1 MSTVEDDGSNGVD
14 TSTPPIIHTRAYQQ
28 ELLDESLHR
37 NIVIALDTGSGK
49 THIAVLRMKH
59 EAEREP
65 RKVSWFIAPTVALVE
80 QQCEVIKSAIPVP
93 VGLVSGSSEPNQW
106 KDASLWRRILSSY
119 RIMVT
124 TPQVLLDALHH
135 GYIDMGSDI
144 GLLVFDEAHHAIGK
158 HPYNMIMKRHYFDLP
173 PRIDGNNST
182 SRVRPMV
189 LGLTASPTY
198 GNNVDAAFRELEKNL
213 DSTIRSSRNNRE
225 ELAQFVQ
232 RPVFKHVLYT
242 SPVHVWDG
250 IPSVNYQAL
259 QAVVA
264 TMDIEDDPAVIA
276 LRTRLAKL
284 EHGDDRRRV
293 DQKLSRAIDKQDTF
307 THKGLRDFVRTTEE
321 ICIELG
327 TWAADWYV
335 AKVIERA
342 KEAANPYNNIM
353 SAWQEKEKSYLL
365 GIISRVRIVQ
375 PSDDPDV
382 IMETLTDK
390 VHQLLDTL
398 ITEEATFRS
407 LDEDYSGLIFVTRR
421 DTVLVLAELLRRIP
435 ETSQLFRVGCLLGS
449 SASFKRHAF
458 LDITRSMLDE
468 SQSDTL
474 RDFKIGDKNLIVSTS
489 VAEEGIDIQACGSV
503 VRFDVPPNV
512 VSWAQSRGR
521 ARRKRSSF
529 IIMFEAT
536 GPQDVVRKWEET
548 EQQMMA
554 AYNDPGR
561 DLAGPAEEEE
571 EEMDGYVEF
580 EVASTGAIVT
590 IHSAIPHLNHFCAVI
605 PSGGQDSHVPIYEL
619 DPPDYVEGWHMLQ
632 DRYAGLYKGPWGA
645 TVTLPRALPTHL
657 QKFTT
662 PRVHGTKRR
671 AEQRAAFEAYV
682 QLYKA
687 GLLNNHLL
695 PLSSAIEPDKKE
707 EVEAMLAEV
716 AKRAS
721 TAQVTVQV
729 DPWAV
734 VRDEPVWFVHELAVS
749 GLPTVNL
756 FTRNPLPA
764 FAQEDFPSLY
774 IPGSGEVSM
783 TIHAAQPKPASSDQV
798 QRARRWSYALFSRL
812 HGSRMERD
820 NDDFSYLFLPAGEW
834 PEDTDWE
841 ARRRWQGGRV
851 SRGEVQQGET
861 PFMANAAVFGEV
873 FSYPRGISMVRGI
886 SKFDKPLR
894 LVDWRYDPLT
904 AEEEEEFRAAYE
916 AYPDMPITYPL
927 MVVKPFPRRRNFLI
941 PFTEDDKSK
950 LISPADNSQFLLHPQ
965 HTLVELASRYE
976 VHYTLL
982 IPSILRWLSM
992 ALTVHSLRIGLFA
1005 NSPVASVPL
1014 TDLITAT
1021 TAPASQERDHYQ
1033 RLETLGDTVLKF
1045 ITSNQLYA
1053 EFPLWHE
1060 GYLSRKKDHM
1070 VANVSLAKE
1079 AVHKSLYKW
1088 IIRDRFVPRKW
1099 KPHYASPP
1107 NSSSSDVVEVD
1118 EAATSKKDVKDKK
1131 KKAEDLSTKMLADV
1145 VESLIGAAYEH
1156 GGFDMAIHC
1165 VETFGLGLS
1174 WQKLPPRIEAMH
1186 KVEDL
1191 DDIPDQLALVEKMI
1205 NYRFSRRTFLVQA
1218 LTHASYQGDSAAM
1231 SLERLEFLGDSA
1243 LDMIVVDYLYHAP
1256 GKNYTPGYMH
1266 IKKEAVVN
1274 SHILAYT
1281 CLNTSVDVESAMPT
1295 WSPTDGLAMVDDTQ
1309 RIHLWQCLLHS
1320 SHRVLEDQNLT
1331 FLRYQKRGAAIGHAL
1346 EHDTVY
1352 PWATLTSLQAPKFIS
1367 DMVESILGAVYI
1379 DSFGSLDAVRD
1390 VMRALGLMRI
1400 LERVVHDDV
1409 DVLHPVSR
1417 LEIWAAKQQPQKEIE
1432 YVLTKAKGKVSCV
1445 VLVDEKEL
1453 VKVTASYR
1461 SKVSEDEVRFTAAER
1476 ANAKVNANDVSVDDI
1491 SSDMEDEDAPEDDIA
1506 EEEETPED
1514 DEAIPDAS

>member
-1 MSTVEDDGSNGVD
+1 MSVIEDGD
-14 TSTPPIIHTRAYQQ
+14 PPASDIPTRAIIHTRAYQQ

-59 EAEREP
+59 ETEREP

-80 QQCEVIKSAIPVP
+80 QQSEVIKSAIPVS
-93 VGLVSGSSEPNQW
+93 VGQVSGSSEPNQW
-106 KDASLWRRILSSY
+106 KDASLWRRILASH

-173 PRIDGNNST
+173 PRAKNDNST

-198 GNNVDAAFRELEKNL
+198 GSNVDAAFRDLEKNL
-213 DSTIRSSRNNRE
+213 DCTIRSSRNNRE
-225 ELAQFVQ
+225 ELAQFVY
-232 RPVFKHVLYT
+232 RPEFKHVLYF
-242 SPVHVWDG
+242 SPVHTWDG

-259 QAVVA
+259 QSVIS
-264 TMDIEDDPAVIA
+264 TMNIEDDPAIIG

-284 EHGDDRRRV
+284 QPGDDRRRV
-293 DQKLSRAIDKQDTF
+293 DQKLSKALDKQDTF
-307 THKGLRDFVRTTEE
+307 THKGLRDFARTAED

-327 TWAADWYV
+327 PWAADWYV
-335 AKVIERA
+335 AKVIARA

-365 GIISRVRIVQ
+365 SVIARIHVVE
-375 PSDDPDV
+375 PSDDPEYIV
-382 IMETLTDK
+382 GAVTDK
-390 VHQLLDTL
+390 VHQLVLTL
-398 ITEEATFRS
+398 VDEEAIFRS

-421 DTVLVLAELLRRIP
+421 DTVIVLAELLRRIP

-449 SASFKRHAF
+449 SSSFKRHSF
-458 LDITRSMLDE
+458 LDITRNMLEE

-529 IIMFEAT
+529 IIMFERT

-554 AYNDPGR
+554 AYNDPSR
-561 DLAGPAEEEE
+561 NLAAPADEED

-580 EVASTGAIVT
+580 EVASTGAVVT

-632 DRYAGLYKGPWGA
+632 DRSRELYKGPWGA

-657 QKFTT
+657 RKFTT
-662 PRVHGTKRR
+662 ERVHRTKRR
-671 AEQRAAFEAYV
+671 AEQRVAFEAYV
-682 QLYKA
+682 QLYRA

-716 AKRAS
+716 AKRAA
-721 TAQVTVQV
+721 TAQVTVQM

-734 VRDEPVWFVHELAVS
+734 AEDEPAWYAHELTVD
-749 GLPTVNL
+749 GLPPLQMFTPNL
-756 FTRNPLPA
+756 LPA
-764 FAQEDFPSLY
+764 FAPEDFPTLW
-774 IPGSGEVSM
+774 IPGRGEVSM
-783 TIHAAQPKPASSDQV
+783 TIRAAEPRFASADQI
-798 QRARRWSYALFSRL
+798 QRARRWSYGLFYRL
-812 HGSRMERD
+812 YGSRMERD
-820 NDDFSYLFLPAGEW
+820 NDDFAYLFLPVGEW
-834 PEDTDWE
+834 PEATEWDT
-841 ARRRWQGGRV
+841 RRRWQEGRV
-851 SRGEVQQGET
+851 LRGEAQQGET
-861 PFMANAAVFGEV
+861 PFMANAAAVGAK
-873 FSYPRGISMVRGI
+873 FSYPRELAMVRGI

-894 LVDWRYDPLT
+894 LVQWRYEPLT
-904 AEEEEEFRAAYE
+904 AEEEEEFRAEYE
-916 AYPDMPITYPL
+916 AYPDLQITYPL
-927 MVVKPFPRRRNFLI
+927 VVVKPFPKRRNFLI
-941 PFTEDDKSK
+941 PFTESSDKQKHVPPPDDGH
-950 LISPADNSQFLLHPQ
+950 IILHPE
-965 HTLVELASRYE
+965 HTLVELASRDE
-976 VHYTLL
+976 VQYTLL
-982 IPSILRWLSM
+982 LPSILRWLSM
-992 ALTVHSLRIGLFA
+992 ALTVHDLRVGLFA
-1005 NSPVASVPL
+1005 KSPVAMVSL
-1014 TDLITAT
+1014 THLVTAI
-1021 TAPASQERDHYQ
+1021 TAPASQERVHYQ

-1079 AVHKSLYKW
+1079 AVRKGLYRW

-1099 KPHYASPP
+1099 KPHYASAP
-1107 NSSSSDVVEVD
+1107 NSSSSDIVE
-1118 EAATSKKDVKDKK
+1118 EAATPDDDGQAKK
-1131 KKAEDLSTKMLADV
+1131 KTAEELSTKMLADV

-1156 GGFDMAIHC
+1156 GGFDMAIRC

-1174 WQKLPPRIEAMH
+1174 WQKLSPRIEAMH
-1186 KVEDL
+1186 KVENL
-1191 DDIPDQLALVEKMI
+1191 DDIPDQLALVEQMI

-1281 CLNTSVDVESAMPT
+1281 CLNTSVSISSSMPT
-1295 WSPTDGLAMVDDTQ
+1295 WSPEDGLAMVDDTQ

-1331 FLRYQKRGAAIGHAL
+1331 FLRYQKRGATIEHAL
-1346 EHDTVY
+1346 AHDAVY
-1352 PWATLTSLQAPKFIS
+1352 PWAALTSLQAPKFIS

-1417 LEIWAAKQQPQKEIE
+1417 LEIWAAKQVPQKKVD
-1432 YVLTKAKGKVSCV
+1432 YVLTKEKGKVSCV
-1445 VLVDEKEL
+1445 VLLDQKAL

-1476 ANAKVNANDVSVDDI
+1476 ANAKVNAQDVSLDEVITDVEDVVAEG
-1491 SSDMEDEDAPEDDIA
+1491 EDEEDL
-1506 EEEETPED
+1506 
-1514 DEAIPDAS
+1514 